1 MRLSRAGEASRA
13 AGRVQ
18 DAYFDLFEASGM
30 ESRIG
35 ARDAAFKTQLEGHF
49 SRIVGQI
56 KSGAPTAD
64 IDASLAAMAAD
75 FSRAVGMLS
84 EGGGSPL
91 ALFIYSLGIIVREG
105 FEAILVVTAILAYLA
120 KTGHGEKQR
129 VIYNSVGVALAASL
143 VTAVAVKWVFSHA
156 AASQEVLEG
165 VTFLMASVILFTMS
179 YWLLSKAEARKWK
192 AYIEDKVGSSLSTG
206 SLGALWFTSFLAVY
220 REGAETVLFYQAL
233 SVDTDSLGVAA
244 VVGGFLVGCVILAAI
259 YAVMRFGARRLPI
272 RSFFIVTGALLYL
285 LTFVF
290 AGKGIMELIEG
301 RVITPTLLPIVPE
314 IPLLGIFPYW
324 QTLLPQAAIVAAA
337 LFAAAVSAMRRGSS
351 TGLAPQGRSG

>member
-1 MRLSRAGEASRA
+1 
-13 AGRVQ
+13 
-18 DAYFDLFEASGM
+18 
-30 ESRIG
+30 
-35 ARDAAFKTQLEGHF
+35 
-49 SRIVGQI
+49 
-56 KSGAPTAD
+56 
-64 IDASLAAMAAD
+64 MAAD

-120 KTGHGEKQR
+120 KTGHGDKQR

-143 VTAVAVKWVFSHA
+143 VTAVAVKWVFAHA

-244 VVGGFLVGCVILAAI
+244 VVGGFLVGCLILAAI

-272 RSFFIVTGALLYL
+272 RSFFIITGALLYL
-285 LTFVF
+285 LAFVF
-290 AGKGIMELIEG
+290 AGKGVMELIEG
-301 RVITPTLLPIVPE
+301 RVIAPTLLPIVPE

-337 LFAAAVSAMRRGSS
+337 LFAAVVSAMRRGGS